1 MNFQFD
7 QLIAGGIVTAV
18 IYAIGTF
25 VLKYYQ
31 QSKTIENNQYIN
43 VINSL
48 TSRNAKLEKKV
59 DDYDIAFEKIE
70 KEKEELK
77 IELAKKENELVLHLA
92 MQHDYPF
99 PFWVKNPNGY
109 MIRINKAYT
118 DVFGKTQEEYEGKSD
133 VEIYGEERGAV
144 FRANDLAARNDPKG
158 YCIFDSENEHYNT
171 LKYSLKIGGIVI
183 ADLGMAF
190 PKIL

>member
-1 MNFQFD
+1 MNFEFD
-7 QLIAGGIVTAV
+7 QLVAGGIVTGI

-31 QSKTIENNQYIN
+31 QSKANENNQYIN

-48 TSRNAKLEKKV
+48 NSRNAKLEKKL
-59 DDYDIAFEKIE
+59 DDCDIEFEKIE
-70 KEKEELK
+70 KEKEGLK
-77 IELAKKENELVLHLA
+77 LELAKKENELVLHLA

-109 MIRINKAYT
+109 MIRINKAYS
-118 DVFGKTQEEYEGKSD
+118 DIFGKNQEEYEGKSD
-133 VEIYGEERGAV
+133 VEIWGQEKGSA
-144 FRANDLAARNDPKG
+144 FRANDLVARMDPKG
-158 YCIFDSENEHYNT
+158 YVIFTDESDHYNT
-171 LKYSLKIGGIVI
+171 LKYSLKIGGIII

-190 PKIL
+190 PKTL